1 MNAVGERPVVAI
13 ARTLPAAGLE
23 RLGGRCEVRAGGLD
37 ADRASI
43 LDLVA
48 GADAVIAD
56 PTVPVDGALL
66 DAAGPQL
73 RVVANFAVG
82 IDNVDLAACRERGVA
97 VSNTPDVLTNATAE
111 LALALTLAAARDIP
125 AAERDLR
132 SGGWRGWDPAGYL
145 GTELSGATFGVVG
158 MGRIGTR
165 YAELVRPLAGEIL
178 YASRAPRP
186 RVEEGLGVR
195 RVELD
200 ELFAGADV
208 VSLHV
213 PASEE
218 TRSMVG
224 RERLE
229 AMKPTAILVNT
240 ARGALVDEEAL
251 AEALRDGTIR
261 AAGLDVYG
269 AEPAVSPALLEA
281 PRAVLLPH
289 VGSATER
296 ARSGMARLAA
306 DNALAAIEG
315 RPLPTPVA

>member
-1 MNAVGERPVVAI
+1 MTGVGGRRVVAI
-13 ARTLPAAGLE
+13 SRTLPAAGLE
-23 RLGGRCEVRAGGLD
+23 RLEGRCEVRAGGLD

-43 LDLVA
+43 LALVA

-111 LALALTLAAARDIP
+111 LALALTLAAAREIP
-125 AAERDLR
+125 SAERDLR
-132 SGGWRGWDPAGYL
+132 SGGWRGWDPASHL
-145 GTELSGATFGVVG
+145 GLELTGAVFGVVG
-158 MGRIGTR
+158 MGRIGAR
-165 YAELVRPLAGEIL
+165 YAELVRPLAGETL
-178 YASRAPRP
+178 YSSRTSKPDI
-186 RVEEGLGVR
+186 EGRHGAR
-195 RVELD
+195 RVGVD
-200 ELFAGADV
+200 ELFVAADV

-213 PASEE
+213 PATEE
-218 TRSMVG
+218 TRSLVDHD
-224 RERLE
+224 RLRS
-229 AMKPTAILVNT
+229 MRPTAILVNT

-251 AEALRDGTIR
+251 AEALREGIIG
-261 AAGLDVYG
+261 AAGLDVYVS
-269 AEPAVSPALLEA
+269 EPEVSTALLEA
-281 PRAVLLPH
+281 PHAALLPH
-289 VGSATER
+289 IGSATER

-306 DNALAAIEG
+306 DNALAGIEG